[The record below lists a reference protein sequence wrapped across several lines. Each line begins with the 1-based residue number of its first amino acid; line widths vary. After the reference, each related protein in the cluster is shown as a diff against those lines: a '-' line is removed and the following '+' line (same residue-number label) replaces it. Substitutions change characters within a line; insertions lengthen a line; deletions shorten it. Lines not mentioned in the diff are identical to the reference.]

1 MTTYLKYYARENTR
15 HAVAEKVKADFA
27 TVVEM
32 SKALFKHFR
41 VPAIP
46 VQLMDKKIKEF
57 RRQRKAKSWYQPGG
71 FIRKAKIVYHPT
83 MLSALTVAHEVAHYV
98 DDVRKKQ
105 AKVRRVRW
113 HSADHRRLTDQ
124 GVLALQE
131 KFAPMFQPGYVA
143 LTPTPGLPVEVEV
156 SVATLIAQ
164 KINQFYATLAEKLTC
179 PCCNATIPKMNFGV
193 RVMKRDAAGIPL
205 VIRRQSYCK
214 ACR

>member
-15 HAVAEKVKADFA
+15 HAVAEKVKGDFN
-27 TVVEM
+27 TIVEM

-46 VQLMDKKIKEF
+46 IQLMDKKIKEF

-105 AKVRRVRW
+105 AKRRRGRW
-113 HSADHRRLTDQ
+113 HSVAHRKLTDQ
-124 GVLALQE
+124 A
-131 KFAPMFQPGYVA
+131 
-143 LTPTPGLPVEVEV
+143 VEVLKTHPKFQAFFTGE
-156 SVATLIAQ
+156 ATPVVPKVEADPTAAAQLI
-164 KINQFYATLAEKLTC
+164 NEFYNKLPEKLTC
-179 PCCNATIPKMNFGV
+179 PCCNATIPKLNFGV
-193 RVMKRDAAGIPL
+193 RVMKKDAQGLPL

>member
-15 HAVAEKVKADFA
+15 HAVAEKVKGDFN
-27 TVVEM
+27 TIVEM
-32 SKALFKHFR
+32 SKALFKHFK

-71 FIRKAKIVYHPT
+71 IIRKAKIVYHPT

-105 AKVRRVRW
+105 AKIRRVRW
-113 HSADHRRLTDQ
+113 HSAAHRALTDQ
-124 GVLALQE
+124 GVIALQE
-131 KFAPMFQPGYVA
+131 KFAPMFQPGY
-143 LTPTPGLPVEVEV
+143 TPPVVPQAV
-156 SVATLIAQ
+156 RTVTQISADTQAAQ
-164 KINQFYATLAEKLTC
+164 AINKFYASLPEKLTC
-179 PCCNATIPKMNFGV
+179 PCCHAHIPKMNFGV
-193 RVMKRDAAGIPL
+193 RVMKRDANGIPV